1 MSLPKVLVVEDDDAI
16 RALLIAALR
25 REPFEVHAAVNGS
38 EALTL
43 ARAAELKV
51 GDKAPDFTLKDTNWK
66 DVKLSD
72 YLGKKNVIL
81 AFYVLAFTGG

>member
-1 MSLPKVLVVEDDDAI
+1 VKRLRPILLSGVLLACLP
-16 RALLIAALR
+16 
-25 REPFEVHAAVNGS
+25 
-38 EALTL
+38 TL
-43 ARAAELKV
+43 ARPVELKV

>member
-1 MSLPKVLVVEDDDAI
+1 VAKILRVFLFASLFAAI
-16 RALLIAALR
+16 WALPL
-25 REPFEVHAAVNGS
+25 G
-38 EALTL
+38 
-43 ARAAELKV
+43 AAELKV

-72 YLGKKNVIL
+72 YLGKKNVVL

>member
-1 MSLPKVLVVEDDDAI
+1 VRKRIAVAAGSLL
-16 RALLIAALR
+16 
-25 REPFEVHAAVNGS
+25 
-38 EALTL
+38 LTL
-43 ARAAELKV
+43 SGLLTLQAAPLQV

-72 YLGKKNVIL
+72 FRGKNVVL

>member
-1 MSLPKVLVVEDDDAI
+1 MLTRLRMVAGVL
-16 RALLIAALR
+16 LLGLTVPWAA
-25 REPFEVHAAVNGS
+25 HAG
-38 EALTL
+38 
-43 ARAAELKV
+43 ELKV

-72 YLGKKNVIL
+72 FRGKKNVVL

>member
-1 MSLPKVLVVEDDDAI
+1 MLTRLRIVAGIFLLALAI
-16 RALLIAALR
+16 PWAAQ
-25 REPFEVHAAVNGS
+25 
-38 EALTL
+38 
-43 ARAAELKV
+43 AAELKV

-72 YLGKKNVIL
+72 YLGKKNVVL